1 MAEEHFEPLQEAIND
16 DISVNTA
23 PMENRIIAN
32 TGEAEEYVVK
42 FLFQPK
48 NDSNNSVVAK
58 THYSILSSI
67 KQFFPTSQVYDNYGC
82 EMKKFTALKSYDEY
96 LRHFNLEYV
105 KGNKEKRRNPIY
117 VVHHRIISNVS
128 LGEIR
133 KHWSVSDLLK
143 RVNTR
148 MTKHLW
154 NEQETRIAV
163 LGFSTNVD
171 PTNFLKSD
179 YEARM
184 MSQIADKNQKSKKSI
199 PRFQCTFSSP
209 FDIDT
214 NTNTRI
220 STKTYALEC
229 RQKDAQVLKK
239 LLEKTYHDG
248 TFMFFKV
255 RHIKPALYRSAI

>member
-199 PRFQCTFSSP
+199 PRFIAHSLPRLTS
-209 FDIDT
+209 
-214 NTNTRI
+214 TRTPI
-220 STKTYALEC
+220 HVFQ
-229 RQKDAQVLKK
+229 QKRTHSNADKK
-239 LLEKTYHDG
+239 MHKY
-248 TFMFFKV
+248 
-255 RHIKPALYRSAI
+255 